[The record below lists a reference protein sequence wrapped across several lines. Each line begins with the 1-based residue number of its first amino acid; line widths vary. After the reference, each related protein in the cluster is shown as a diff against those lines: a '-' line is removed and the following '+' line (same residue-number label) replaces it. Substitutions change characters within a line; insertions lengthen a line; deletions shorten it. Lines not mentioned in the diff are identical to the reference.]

1 MAVELLV
8 LRLIHILGGVYWVG
22 AGLFSTFY
30 LAPALKAS
38 GLAVVGAVMGHMQKR
53 HMFTVMPVVAILTML
68 SGIRLMMI
76 VSGGDSHWFV
86 HRAGHTYSVSGALAI
101 IAFVTVSFGG
111 FGSVLGALA
120 AGLIIGVVESL
131 SAYLIGPVYKD
142 VVVYI
147 LFVLVL
153 WFRPQGLMGKT

>member
-1 MAVELLV
+1 MAAELLI
-8 LRLIHILGGVYWVG
+8 LRLVHILGGIYWVG

-38 GLAVVGAVMGHMQKR
+38 GPAVAGAVMSHMQRR

-76 VSGGDSHWFV
+76 VSGGDGDWFL

-101 IAFVTVSFGG
+101 IAFVLSLVVTRPAMVKAGKLAQSGG
-111 FGSVLGALA
+111 DAATIASLQKRASLATMVAVVFLILA
-120 AGLIIGVVESL
+120 AAGMAI
-131 SAYLIGPVYKD
+131 ARYL
-142 VVVYI
+142 
-147 LFVLVL
+147 
-153 WFRPQGLMGKT
+153 